1 MEDDLEMH
9 LLGVRANNLA
19 DDDVIRLLD
28 LVHSLK
34 NVLVQFKL
42 RHSDFCY
49 VISEKVENM
58 SRKFIQF

>member
-9 LLGVRANNLA
+9 YLGVRANNLA

-42 RHSDFCY
+42 HHIDFCHE
-49 VISEKVENM
+49 ISEKVEDI
-58 SRKFIQF
+58 SRKFTQF